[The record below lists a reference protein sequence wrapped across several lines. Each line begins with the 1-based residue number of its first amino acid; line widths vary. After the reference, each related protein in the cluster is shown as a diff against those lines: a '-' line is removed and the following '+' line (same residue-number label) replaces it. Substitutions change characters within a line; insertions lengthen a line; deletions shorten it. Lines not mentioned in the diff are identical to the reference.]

1 MKSSGTSSPPK
12 GVGHSDEII
21 ASQIRREGWQWMR
34 KPRELR
40 SIFPEVN
47 FAKSGR
53 CEQASPSS
61 RLSSAAPSSIGTSM
75 DLRKPLMGSQN
86 CEISGVI
93 SDIEDAVANFAA
105 WMEPKHIEPSPQF
118 AGNGTMIQYGPRGVV
133 LLQGPWNFP
142 VRFGLRA
149 AGADHRG
156 RQPSSG
162 LSQGM
167 L

>member
-1 MKSSGTSSPPK
+1 
-12 GVGHSDEII
+12 
-21 ASQIRREGWQWMR
+21 
-34 KPRELR
+34 
-40 SIFPEVN
+40 
-47 FAKSGR
+47 
-53 CEQASPSS
+53 
-61 RLSSAAPSSIGTSM
+61 M

-93 SDIEDAVANFAA
+93 SDIEDAVANLAA

-118 AGNGTMIQYGPRGVV
+118 AGNETMIQYEPRGGGLVAGAME
-133 LLQGPWNFP
+133 LP

-162 LSQGM
+162 LSQGR